1 MSRPILYS
9 ANWCAYCQTAKKW
22 LAKNDIDYDLRDVD
36 DAAIREE
43 MNQKA
48 DGNQTI
54 PTLVIGDAFYVNP
67 DIPTL
72 RKLFSIDS
80 K

>member
-1 MSRPILYS
+1 M
-9 ANWCAYCQTAKKW
+9 AKKW
-22 LAKNDIDYDLRDVD
+22 LAKNDVDYELKDVD
-36 DAAIREE
+36 DPAIREE

-54 PTLVIGDAFYVNP
+54 PTLVIDDSYYVNP
-67 DIPTL
+67 SVAVL
-72 RKLFSIDS
+72 KKLFN

>member
-1 MSRPILYS
+1 MNKPILYS
-9 ANWCAYCQTAKKW
+9 ADWCAYCQMTKKW
-22 LAKNDIDYDLRDVD
+22 LAKNDVDYELKDVD
-36 DAAIREE
+36 DPAIREE

-54 PTLVIGDAFYVNP
+54 PTLVIDDAYYVNP
-67 DIPTL
+67 SVPVL
-72 RKLFSIDS
+72 KKLFN

>member
-1 MSRPILYS
+1 MNKPILYS
-9 ANWCAYCQTAKKW
+9 ADWCAYCQTTKKW
-22 LAKNDIDYDLRDVD
+22 LAQNDVDYELKDVD
-36 DAAIREE
+36 DPAIREE

-54 PTLVIGDAFYVNP
+54 PTLVIGDEYYVNP
-67 DIPTL
+67 SVPVL
-72 RKLFSIDS
+72 KKLFS